1 MSQVLNEI
9 KMEYDVTTPEGVY
22 VKITGVPTR
31 LRHDENGEEFQTH
44 SFAVALRLEAL
55 VKAVVAQNPSAG
67 RAVELEFA

>member
-1 MSQVLNEI
+1 MSQVLGEI

-31 LRHDENGEEFQTH
+31 LRHYENGEELQTH

-55 VKAVVAQNPSAG
+55 VKAVVAQDPSAG
-67 RAVELEFA
+67 RLVQLEFA